1 MNDFPSFPFLLVDAG
16 NSRIKMRYFYSSDDQ
31 EDLVAGIEKEHE
43 TELPV
48 QWNPNQIVISA
59 SGDFPEFLSLR
70 WPKAS
75 IIPFSPSTISE
86 IDWAYEDPDTL
97 GKDRAAQLLAAKRR
111 FPNENLLVVSAG
123 TCLTFDFLA
132 PSGKHMGGFIS
143 PGLPM
148 RLRSMHDFT
157 HSLPLASVSD
167 LQADGPGKNTR
178 SCLAGGSVW
187 GMVAEIDHHAQFHPF
202 PGQPIRLVLT
212 GGDAVF
218 LGRFL
223 KPTTF
228 VAPDLI
234 FDGLLAVLKELG

>member
-1 MNDFPSFPFLLVDAG
+1 
-16 NSRIKMRYFYSSDDQ
+16 
-31 EDLVAGIEKEHE
+31 
-43 TELPV
+43 
-48 QWNPNQIVISA
+48 
-59 SGDFPEFLSLR
+59 
-70 WPKAS
+70 
-75 IIPFSPSTISE
+75 
-86 IDWAYEDPDTL
+86 
-97 GKDRAAQLLAAKRR
+97 
-111 FPNENLLVVSAG
+111 
-123 TCLTFDFLA
+123 
-132 PSGKHMGGFIS
+132 
-143 PGLPM
+143 M

-202 PGQPIRLVLT
+202 PCQPIRLVLT